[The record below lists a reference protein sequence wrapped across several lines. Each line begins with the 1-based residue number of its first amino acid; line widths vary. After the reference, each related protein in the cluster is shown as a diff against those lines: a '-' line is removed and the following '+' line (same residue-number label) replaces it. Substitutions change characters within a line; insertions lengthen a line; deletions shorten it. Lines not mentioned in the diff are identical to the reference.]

1 MDYGARAREIG
12 AELRDIRT
20 QANYTQGDVGDL
32 IGWTKVMVSRT
43 ERGLKRLSDNELSTI
58 LATLGVTGPV
68 SERLLK
74 FARELPQR
82 DWWETDHPE
91 ITQQLATLLDLERT
105 ATRITTVGLTRVPD
119 LLQTTG
125 YLRALLAATDM
136 HKKRIDAK
144 AEILER
150 RQHVL
155 DDPEAVEL
163 VGVIDESVLRRT
175 VGGKDVMGDQL
186 RALLDAAERPNIT
199 VQVIPT
205 SLGAHPAQTNPY
217 DLLEFR
223 KIPAV
228 VHLPQ
233 HEDHGFVTAEDRVQ
247 DYQRLTRLLCSEAQP
262 PEESL
267 RKITAAA
274 ERMGSTVGR
283 QC

>member
-1 MDYGARAREIG
+1 
-12 AELRDIRT
+12 
-20 QANYTQGDVGDL
+20 
-32 IGWTKVMVSRT
+32 
-43 ERGLKRLSDNELSTI
+43 
-58 LATLGVTGPV
+58 
-68 SERLLK
+68 
-74 FARELPQR
+74 
-82 DWWETDHPE
+82 
-91 ITQQLATLLDLERT
+91 
-105 ATRITTVGLTRVPD
+105 
-119 LLQTTG
+119 
-125 YLRALLAATDM
+125 M

-223 KIPAV
+223 KIPAA

-267 RKITAAA
+267 RMITAAA